1 VLRAGGGSVRDS
13 PSTLDQL
20 LAGAGPEGVTYKG
33 AVGLLG
39 ITDDALLDET
49 IDALA
54 ASDALASS
62 ARSTGWSRPG
72 MTRAASPP
80 TCWTGNASEGS
91 EGPHRFPGLLPL
103 STFAASGRGADR
115 DRA

>member
-1 VLRAGGGSVRDS
+1 VVRAGGGSVPDS
-13 PSTLDQL
+13 PSILDQL

-49 IDALA
+49 IDAVA
-54 ASDALASS
+54 ASNALASS

-72 MTRAASPP
+72 TTRAASPP
-80 TCWTGNASEGS
+80 NCWTVNASQGP
-91 EGPHRFPGLLPL
+91 EGPHRVPGLLPP
-103 STFAASGRGADR
+103 SAFAASGRGADR